1 MDTIKTST
9 PLCQQMFAIVLKSGD
24 REGRD
29 QKHHTGGLT
38 KKSDQPPLNQPS
50 SILPCHV
57 LWVSTFY
64 RFVSPALQPL
74 APNRPQQMSPLYI
87 IHWFL
92 LYRFKPTSKNP
103 TQPQA
108 KK

>member
-38 KKSDQPPLNQPS
+38 KKSDQPPLNQTS
-50 SILPCHV
+50 SILPFSLGVHFFI
-57 LWVSTFY
+57 VSF
-64 RFVSPALQPL
+64 LQPSSH
-74 APNRPQQMSPLYI
+74 RPPI
-87 IHWFL
+87 EHN
-92 LYRFKPTSKNP
+92 K
-103 TQPQA
+103 
-108 KK
+108 